1 MGPRK
6 NLVTSADA
14 PASPE
19 VTAETAAK
27 YPNLTEAQIAALD
40 RTPSDG
46 KTTPGGGE
54 PATDQ
59 AAPEVAPVASEAP
72 EPTPDVAA
80 PAAPTPTLE
89 QINAMIAEGVKAA
102 LAEREAEAARAAA
115 AEPAP
120 GAVIYRSAPPPPAV
134 EGPLVKVRITK
145 TGHGQVHTGQ
155 DDPKT
160 YNWQDEVALPRTV
173 AEALEARSFGEIL
186 E

>member
-1 MGPRK
+1 MAPPK
-6 NLVTSADA
+6 KLVTSEPFEEADA
-14 PASPE
+14 G
-19 VTAETAAK
+19 AETAVGVAGEDT
-27 YPNLTEAQIAALD
+27 NGAAEGDDLFNGAD
-40 RTPSDG
+40 PKAFDHDG
-46 KTTPGGGE
+46 NGVPGGSRAKAG
-54 PATDQ
+54 AN
-59 AAPEVAPVASEAP
+59 AWGVAS
-72 EPTPDVAA
+72 
-80 PAAPTPTLE
+80 APTLD
-89 QINAMIAEGVKAA
+89 QINAMIAEGVKQA

-120 GAVIYRSAPPPPAV
+120 GAVIYRSAPPPPAA

-145 TGHGQVHTGQ
+145 TGHGQVHTGK